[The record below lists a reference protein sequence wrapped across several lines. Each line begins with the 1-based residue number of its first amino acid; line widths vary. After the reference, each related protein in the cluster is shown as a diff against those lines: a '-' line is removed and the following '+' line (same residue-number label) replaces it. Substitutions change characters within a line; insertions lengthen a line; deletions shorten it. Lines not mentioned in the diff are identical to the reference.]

1 MTRLSRSLLLEEEI
15 DLLVK
20 HFGLRRVRD
29 ALAKVSI
36 EGDEQPHEPLR
47 KSLPR
52 SQRPILASVADGL
65 ESIRESAPEKYRLL
79 TDFLSRLKNRDIL
92 PESQDIRHFAQLVG
106 LKEISGKS
114 RRDMIPKLM
123 RFLLEQPFERLRIDI
138 QSAGDISEQQRQ
150 RGFSVLTDKLI
161 GKS

>member
-1 MTRLSRSLLLEEEI
+1 MSRLSKSLLLEEQI

-20 HFGLRRVRD
+20 HFGLKRVRA
-29 ALAKVSI
+29 ALARIISI
-36 EGDEQPHEPLR
+36 EGDEQLPTR
-47 KSLPR
+47 NSLPP
-52 SQRPILASVADGL
+52 SQRPMRTNVADGL
-65 ESIRESAPEKYRLL
+65 ESIRESAPEKYLLL
-79 TDFLSRLKNRDIL
+79 TDFLSRLKNRHIL

-114 RRDMIPKLM
+114 RKDMIPKLM
-123 RFLLEQPFERLRIDI
+123 RFLLEQPVERLRIDI
-138 QSAGDISEQQRQ
+138 QGAGDISEQQRQ